1 MLMRV
6 LPIVLCAMAALWTAA
21 PCEAADRTEKK
32 ARMTM
37 AEKKELARQ
46 AGEARREAARQKAE
60 ERRLKNRS
68 KAEREADEAAA
79 QQAVAEQRHAE
90 EVEEAQKEA
99 KRQRAEQERRE
110 TLASQEKSAAIRAR
124 LRFRKAAIARF
135 DVKKGEEWT
144 VHTPGLKAFALLDEA
159 QKYVKYAAENEQEA
173 REFAEELEEDTM
185 ILVSK
190 GGHLTV
196 KATNADS
203 ILPTVGDMREP
214 AEGEDAYTAFDTLK
228 GASAYLKQAAQER
241 GLVRVLTR
249 RKDEF
254 WVLYRDLLEM
264 ATPPEREEEPEPE
277 EETPAAEEPEDDGYE
292 YGDDLV

>member
-1 MLMRV
+1 MMKCSLPLMLC
-6 LPIVLCAMAALWTAA
+6 LLAALWSAP
-21 PCEAADRTEKK
+21 PCEAGVRIEKK
-32 ARMTM
+32 GHMTM

-60 ERRLKNRS
+60 ERRLKSRS
-68 KAEREADEAAA
+68 KAEREADELAA
-79 QQAVAEQRHAE
+79 QQAAAEQRHAGE
-90 EVEEAQKEA
+90 MEEAEKEA
-99 KRQRAEQERRE
+99 KRQRAEQERRD
-110 TLASQEKSAAIRAR
+110 TLASQEKSALVRAR
-124 LRFRKAAIARF
+124 LRFRKAAVTHF
-135 DVKKGEEWT
+135 DVRKGEEWT

-159 QKYVKYAAENEQEA
+159 QKYLKYAAENEDEA

-185 ILVSK
+185 ILVNK

-203 ILPTVGDMREP
+203 ILPGVGDIREP
-214 AEGEDAYTAFDTLK
+214 AEGEDPYTAFDTRK

-241 GLVRVLTR
+241 GLVRVLSR

-264 ATPPEREEEPEPE
+264 ATPPEREEEPEEDEKPVE
-277 EETPAAEEPEDDGYE
+277 QEPEDDGYE